1 MVPLSADHCLTTLIP
16 LNMTFLKIILIIMGM
31 FRNNMAQQVYE
42 VRTHYP
48 LYISNCTEQHVD
60 SLLLCAAFGRLT
72 KDATFF
78 FNTSYNHCRWNCTF
92 IFSNSPGVSDKV
104 YEWRKYGKG
113 SVFKS
118 MLTITLFYSI
128 VLEIKL

>member
-1 MVPLSADHCLTTLIP
+1 MPLSADYCLTTLIP

-31 FRNNMAQQVYE
+31 FRNNMAQQVYK

-78 FNTSYNHCRWNCTF
+78 FNTDYNQCRWNCTF
-92 IFSNSPGVSDKV
+92 IFSNGTGESDHI

-118 MLTITLFYSI
+118 TLTSTLFYSI